1 MRQPRMK
8 VARMQLKKTVDARR
22 NLISKLKEKQDSSF
36 TKKTATENRMLALG
50 HEELQLKKK
59 KRMID

>member
-8 VARMQLKKTVDARR
+8 VSRMQLKKTVDARR
-22 NLISKLKEKQDSSF
+22 NLISKLKEKKDSKL
-36 TKKTATENRMLALG
+36 TKKTTTENRMLALG

-59 KRMID
+59 KDD

>member
-1 MRQPRMK
+1 MK
-8 VARMQLKKTVDARR
+8 VSRMQLKKTVGARR
-22 NLISKLKEKQDSSF
+22 NLISKLKKKQDSSL